1 MKTMNAAGPYVLSV
15 VLTLLGPAVL
25 YLGLFM
31 TWTVETNEAYYL
43 GVALVWVGGVVSF
56 LGLCASVV
64 VVYRL
69 IRMFERLVF
78 TIVNW

>member
-25 YLGLFM
+25 YLGLVM
-31 TWTVETNEAYYL
+31 TWTVATNEAYYL
-43 GVALVWVGGVVSF
+43 GVALVWIGGVVSF

>member
-31 TWTVETNEAYYL
+31 TWNVETNEAY
-43 GVALVWVGGVVSF
+43 
-56 LGLCASVV
+56 
-64 VVYRL
+64 
-69 IRMFERLVF
+69 
-78 TIVNW
+78 